1 MLNTFTNQDPGRS
14 QLPSG
19 QLERLLAEATGAQQ
33 DAPGKK
39 TVLPTGKFHYLS
51 YVRPSSGG
59 HHESPSQLDFG
70 SKTQR
75 PNLDKLLFKVG
86 SNRPPAKDPLSD
98 MDGKIA
104 FSPLFKEI
112 IFQFSFLV

>member
-19 QLERLLAEATGAQQ
+19 QLERLLAEATGARQ
-33 DAPGKK
+33 DAPGRKA
-39 TVLPTGKFHYLS
+39 VLPTGKLHYLS
-51 YVRPSSGG
+51 YIRPSSGG
-59 HHESPSQLDFG
+59 HYESQSQLDFG

-75 PNLDKLLFKVG
+75 PNLDKLPFKVG
-86 SNRPPAKDPLSD
+86 SNRLTAKDPLTD

-104 FSPLFKEI
+104 FLFPCYRY
-112 IFQFSFLV
+112 F